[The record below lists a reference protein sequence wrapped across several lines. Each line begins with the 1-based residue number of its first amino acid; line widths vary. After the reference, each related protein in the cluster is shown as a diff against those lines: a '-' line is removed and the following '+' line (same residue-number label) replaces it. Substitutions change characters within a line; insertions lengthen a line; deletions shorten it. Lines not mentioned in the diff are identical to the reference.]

1 MKADPKGEVKID
13 WNSLKAQVDK
23 INVVEMRTVPVDLS
37 KPSTVVDTDV
47 IEIVNKIPDITNL
60 ATTVALTTK
69 LKELKSKY
77 VILLIR
83 QMQKLFPI

>member
-1 MKADPKGEVKID
+1 M
-13 WNSLKAQVDK
+13 KAQVDK

>member
-23 INVVEMRTVPVDLS
+23 INVIKMRTVPVDLS

>member
-1 MKADPKGEVKID
+1 
-13 WNSLKAQVDK
+13 
-23 INVVEMRTVPVDLS
+23 MRTVPVDLS